1 MAGQSRLVPRHTDL
15 LDIPLKPV
23 SVRTLTA
30 RPDAAPAVDA
40 VERIRGEFVEM
51 RGFSP
56 TLPQAARLFHLPQD
70 ECSRILSLLLV
81 EGFIRQTADGRYRL
95 VAD

>member
-1 MAGQSRLVPRHTDL
+1 MAGQSRLASRRPDL
-15 LDIPLKPV
+15 LDIPLKPINV
-23 SVRTLTA
+23 PALPA
-30 RPDAAPAVDA
+30 RPGGVPAGDA

-70 ECSRILSLLLV
+70 ECSRILSTLLK
-81 EGFIRQTADGRYRL
+81 EGFIRQTTDGRFRL
-95 VAD
+95 IKD

>member
-1 MAGQSRLVPRHTDL
+1 MAGQSRVASRRPDL
-15 LDIPLKPV
+15 LDIPLQPV
-23 SVRTLTA
+23 SVRTLGTRSAPMTA
-30 RPDAAPAVDA
+30 DA

-56 TLPQAARLFHLPQD
+56 TLPQAARLFHLPQE
-70 ECSRILSLLLV
+70 ECSRILAVLLK